1 MKKEEAQQR
10 IAYLS
15 EKIETYNYH
24 YYVLSES
31 LISDFEF
38 DKLLEELIA
47 LEKEHPDLVL
57 PESPTQ
63 RVGGAVSKTFAT
75 VKHKYPMLSLGN
87 TYSEEEVREFDN
99 RIRKAIGDNFEY
111 VCELKYDGVAIG
123 ITYTNGILLQAVT
136 RGDGVQG
143 DDVTVNVKTIRSIPL
158 RLHKGDYPETFEIRG
173 EVLMHRSTFDKIN
186 AEKIEIGEAPAANPR
201 NFASGTLKLQD
212 SAEVARR
219 KLDCF
224 LYGLYGDGFNFN
236 SHYESLRKAK
246 EWGFKVSDSY
256 AKCKSLEEVFAY
268 IKEWE
273 QARET
278 LSFDIDGVVIKIND
292 YRLQDELGFT
302 AKSPRWAI
310 AYKYKA
316 QSAVTQLQKV
326 TYQVGRT
333 GAITPVA
340 NLQPV
345 LLAGT
350 MVKRASLH
358 NADIIEKLD
367 LHELDYVHVEKGG
380 EIIPKVTAV
389 ALNKREAQ
397 AKPIHYITHCPECG
411 TPLVRMENEA
421 VHYCPND
428 TGCKPQIKG
437 RIEHFASRKAMNIDG
452 LGSETVELLV
462 EKNLISTIAD
472 IYELK
477 KEELL
482 ALDRFA
488 EKSAQNLIDAIA
500 NSRQIPFE
508 KVLFAIGIRYVGDTV
523 AKKIALYFK
532 NMAALSNAKYEEL
545 IAAPEVG
552 EKIAQSILQHFSN
565 EKNRSIIQRLQN
577 AGLHFAIDE
586 NVHTHRSDA
595 LKGMTIVATGT
606 LANYKRD
613 EIKEAIER
621 NGGKVSG
628 SVSSKTTFVLAGTD
642 PGQNKIDKAKEL
654 GIKIIDEAE
663 FEKLLGN

>member
-1 MKKEEAQQR
+1 MKKEEAQKR
-10 IAYLS
+10 IEYLS
-15 EKIETYNYH
+15 KIIEEYNYH

-31 LISDFEF
+31 LISDYEF
-38 DKLLEELIA
+38 DRLLEELLQ
-47 LEKEHPDLVL
+47 LEKDYPELAL
-57 PESPTQ
+57 PESPAQ
-63 RVGGAVSKTFAT
+63 RVGGTVSKSFAT

-87 TYSEEEVREFDN
+87 TYSEDELREFDN
-99 RIRKAIGDNFEY
+99 RIRKSIGDQFEY

-123 ITYTNGILLQAVT
+123 ITYVNGVLTQAVT
-136 RGDGVQG
+136 RGDGVEG
-143 DDVTVNVKTIRSIPL
+143 DDVTNNVRTIRSIPL
-158 RLHKGDYPETFEIRG
+158 KLHKGDYPETFEIRG

-224 LYGLYGDGFNFN
+224 LYGLYGDNLTIH
-236 SHYESLRKAK
+236 SHYDSLRKAK

-256 AKCKSLEEVFAY
+256 AKCKSLDEVLAY
-268 IKEWE
+268 INEWE
-273 QARET
+273 QAREQ

-292 YRLQDELGFT
+292 YRLQDELGYT

-316 QSAVTQLQKV
+316 QSAITQLQKV

-367 LHELDYVHVEKGG
+367 LHEHDYVHVEKGG

-389 ALNKREAQ
+389 ALSKRNPQ
-397 AKPIHYITHCPECG
+397 AAPVHYITHCPECG
-411 TPLVRMENEA
+411 TELERIENEA
-421 VHYCPND
+421 NHYCPND
-428 TGCKPQIKG
+428 NGCKPQIKG

-462 EKNLISTIAD
+462 EKNLVSTIAD
-472 IYELK
+472 IYDLK
-477 KEELL
+477 KEDLL

-488 EKSAQNLIDAIA
+488 EKSAQNLIEAIA
-500 NSRQIPFE
+500 QSRQIPFE

-532 NMAALSNAKYEEL
+532 NMKTLSSATFEEL

-552 EKIAQSILQHFSN
+552 EKIAQSILQHFLN
-565 EKNRSIIQRLQN
+565 EKNKTIIHRLEE
-577 AGLHFAIDE
+577 AGLNFAIDE
-586 NVHTHRSDA
+586 QVHANRSET

-606 LANYKRD
+606 LTNYKRD

-621 NGGKVSG
+621 NGGKASG
-628 SVSSKTTFVLAGTD
+628 SVSSKTTFVLAGSD
-642 PGQNKIDKAKEL
+642 PGQNKIDKANEL
-654 GIKIIDEAE
+654 GIKIIDESE
-663 FEKLLGN
+663 FEKMLGK